1 VCKDSSERQGGAG
14 KKCGSCKTNECIKQG
29 KDKLVRRLERQT
41 DKLQ

>member
-1 VCKDSSERQGGAG
+1 MCKDSSERQGGAG
-14 KKCGSCKTNECIKQG
+14 KKCGSCKTDECIKQG